1 MMIHKYSVI
10 DVDFQVQT
18 KYEFN
23 DIKRVFMV
31 ISSKRGWLLT
41 TALARRIQHT
51 ERRNGTRVTAM
62 LLESASVGRPLFRL
76 CQSRRPVAKTPR

>member
-23 DIKRVFMV
+23 DITNVFMV
-31 ISSKRGWLLT
+31 ISLKRGWLLT

-51 ERRNGTRVTAM
+51 ERRNDTRVTAI
-62 LLESASVGRPLFRL
+62 LPGNASVSRPLFRL
-76 CQSRRPVAKTPR
+76 